1 MHNSFR
7 PGTEAVRRTDVVFAF
22 LFQTALAALSIVVLL
37 ML

>member
-7 PGTEAVRRTDVVFAF
+7 PGTEVVRRADVVFAF
-22 LFQTALAALSIVVLL
+22 LFQTVLAAFSILVLL